1 MISAGRTNVLQYAY
15 LWKEP
20 LTEIAEKPL
29 AEVVDKQGVTIFSG
43 SHNEL
48 PKGKI
53 LRITVP
59 YDGKIVIQLKGM
71 VIEKRELHATI
82 PTEIDSIT
90 WNMEI
95 NVYVGL
101 DSVWKASFYY
111 LKKEKLSDEDEI
123 LHRLSSYRGVSVT
136 VPHTLGNLAGKL

>member
-1 MISAGRTNVLQYAY
+1 M
-15 LWKEP
+15 
-20 LTEIAEKPL
+20 
-29 AEVVDKQGVTIFSG
+29 
-43 SHNEL
+43 
-48 PKGKI
+48 
-53 LRITVP
+53 
-59 YDGKIVIQLKGM
+59 IQLKGM

-136 VPHTLGNLAGKL
+136 VPHTLGNLAGKLQNYPQIRKWLYECIRSGYMSKQAYRELQTLIVKKFL